1 MWFVPVPMQSVVAA
15 EMPGHREDVRC
26 LGLESGVGVGG
37 WQWWVRSLES
47 EISPACRLVGTSPE
61 Q

>member
-1 MWFVPVPMQSVVAA
+1 MQSVVAA

-47 EISPACRLVGTSPE
+47 EISPACTLVGTSPE